1 MNHQDIDSLERATLD
16 AVAPQ
21 ALEELPGWLL
31 PFDRSSVNRAI
42 SAVPLSHSGFHAE
55 VVAEIAARYA
65 SKGLGT
71 QFRIADVPGLERLQA
86 ALAQQGYRAH
96 HPTLTMTARLRQLA
110 ALPALTVLP
119 ALALAASNGRVSI
132 SQQPSKEWE
141 SVYLATEFD
150 PKAAASRVQ
159 ALSRSN
165 CTSYAWIGDASGA
178 LAAGTASMSRGW
190 ASFHGL
196 RTLHRVRR
204 QGLAQALLAALCQ
217 QALAAQL
224 ENCFLQVEEDNTPA
238 ITLYQRLG
246 FQTAWRYRY
255 WI

>member
-31 PFDRSSVNRAI
+31 PFDRSRVNRAI
-42 SAVPLSHSGFHAE
+42 SAVPLSHSGFHAD
-55 VVAEIAARYA
+55 VVVEIAARYA

-110 ALPALTVLP
+110 ALP

-178 LAAGTASMSRGW
+178 LAAGTTSMSRGW

-255 WI
+255 WS

>member
-1 MNHQDIDSLERATLD
+1 MHSKHIESLERATLD

-42 SAVPLSHSGFHAE
+42 SAVPLSHSASHTD

-65 SKGLGT
+65 RKGFGT
-71 QFRIADVPGLERLQA
+71 QFRIADVPGLESLQA
-86 ALAQQGYRAH
+86 ALSQQGYRAH
-96 HPTLTMTARLRQLA
+96 HPTLTMTARLRQLP
-110 ALPALTVLP
+110 ALP
-119 ALALAASNGRVSI
+119 LAASNWRVSI
-132 SQQPSKEWE
+132 SQQPTKEWE
-141 SVYLATEFD
+141 SVYLASEFD
-150 PKAAASRVQ
+150 PKDAASRVQ

-217 QALAAQL
+217 KALAAQL
-224 ENCFLQVEEDNTPA
+224 ENCFLQVEEDNAPA

-255 WI
+255 WR